1 MGKGGL
7 YGITEVNEG
16 DWRYNKM
23 EGYGVYKGKD
33 GKQYIGHYVNDRKE
47 GEGEFTWPDGKRY
60 KGNGK
65 EGSSMEKE
73 QYMSLH

>member
-1 MGKGGL
+1 
-7 YGITEVNEG
+7 
-16 DWRYNKM
+16 M

-60 KGNGK
+60 KGKWK